1 MHTCGVLRR
10 WRTLSRIARFLI
22 GGAVAVPTA
31 GVVFVAVVL
40 FAPAVGPISPNA
52 LYWSV
57 SLEVGGTQ
65 LFGSD
70 GCTKQHGR
78 RWICQITDGQGS
90 GSAAYDVVLEGD
102 CWQARRT
109 PGETSFEGS
118 MAIRASDCV
127 GLRDQVRLLERA
139 LKPISEQGHAGWRV
153 VNLHSASMTSPPR
166 SSGRS

>member
-1 MHTCGVLRR
+1 LT
-10 WRTLSRIARFLI
+10 

-109 PGETSFEGS
+109 PGETSVEGS

-139 LKPISEQGHAGWRV
+139 LSLLGARTRRLASGESAQCFEDFAAEVKWSVVRPIPTPG
-153 VNLHSASMTSPPR
+153 
-166 SSGRS
+166 